1 VRRVRRRRDTA
12 AIVVAAGQGRR
23 LGRKGDKAFVNVAG
37 RPLLLYSLLALESAP
52 DVERTIVV
60 VRKGAVRRCQAL
72 VKRLGLRK
80 VEAVVAGG
88 RRRQDSVR
96 NGLRL
101 AGDSQ
106 YVLVHDAARPFL
118 SRRLVSRT
126 MAECRR
132 TGAAIAAEPA
142 SDTIKRVKGGRVT
155 ATVPRETLR
164 LAQTPQAFRR
174 ELLERAFKKWPDGLD
189 ATDDAALLERA
200 GVRVAVVPGDSL
212 NMKVTYPS
220 DIVLAEA
227 LLKAGKKAEGKRL
240 AAKGVPSAKRSA
252 GHDGGKSRKPRKPGG
267 RA

>member
-1 VRRVRRRRDTA
+1 VRRRRDTA
-12 AIVVAAGQGRR
+12 AIVVAAGRGKR
-23 LGRKGDKAFVNVAG
+23 LGGKGDKAFVNVAG

-60 VRKGAVRRCQAL
+60 VRRGAIRRCQAL
-72 VKRLGLRK
+72 VKRFALRK

-96 NGLRL
+96 NGLRF
-101 AGDSQ
+101 AGESG

-118 SRRLVSRT
+118 SPRLVSRT

-142 SDTIKRVKGGRVT
+142 SDTVKKVKRGRVT
-155 ATVPRETLR
+155 ATVPRETLW

-174 ELLERAFKKWPDGLD
+174 ELLERAFSKWPDRLD

-200 GVRVAVVPGDSL
+200 GIRVAVVPGDPF
-212 NMKVTYPS
+212 NIKITYPV

-227 LLKAGKKAEGKRL
+227 LLKTGKR
-240 AAKGVPSAKRSA
+240 P
-252 GHDGGKSRKPRKPGG
+252 
-267 RA
+267 